1 MGNMDKQ
8 KVLAHIDHK
17 HKEGKKLGTKGVLR
31 AWVKWTNGQVGF
43 KSQQ

>member
-1 MGNMDKQ
+1 MDKLDKP

-17 HKEGKKLGTKGVLR
+17 HGIGKKLGTKGVLR